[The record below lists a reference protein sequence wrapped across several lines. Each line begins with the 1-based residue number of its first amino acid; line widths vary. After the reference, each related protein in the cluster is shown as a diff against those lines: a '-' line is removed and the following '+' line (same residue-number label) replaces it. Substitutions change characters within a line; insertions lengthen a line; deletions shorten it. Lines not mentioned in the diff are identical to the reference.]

1 MTAILADDVERIIMH
16 YYPRRRLE
24 PPSANTAVGWE
35 HDPGLRKLREVTR
48 ELEKIHA
55 PVHKGARGGLEVSE
69 EWIVGGRLRVQLSY
83 LGPYAALNFGHAEAL
98 DEDLSRLYEA
108 VERALGKHGVTVL
121 NLGELEASVPWIDG
135 ARATVWSCLFDPR

>member
-1 MTAILADDVERIIMH
+1 MSELERIVMH

-24 PPSANTAVGWE
+24 APSANAGVRWE
-35 HDPGLRKLREVTR
+35 HDPGLRKLRDVTR

-55 PVHKGARGGLEVSE
+55 TVHKGARGGLEVSE

-83 LGPYAALNFGHAEAL
+83 LGPYAALNFGYSETL

-108 VERALGKHGVTVL
+108 VERALGKHGVAVL
-121 NLGELEASVPWIDG
+121 NREELEERVPWIDG
-135 ARATVWSCLFDPR
+135 GRANVWSCLFDPR